1 MRISTSQ
8 FYKIG
13 LNTINTQQARQLD
26 TFNQIGTGKKI
37 TSPKDDPLGAAR
49 ALNLANTMA
58 VNDRFAENRS
68 VAMQNLKF
76 EESILSETSLAI
88 QAVQSRLVEAGNG
101 TLSDA
106 DRATLGEVVDSLRE
120 QLLGLANSTDGNGQ
134 YLFSGNKGNVP
145 AFHKDE
151 FGNINWQGDTGNRAI
166 QVSSLR
172 QMSSAD
178 TGHDVF
184 MKAVS
189 GANSYVTAAAAG
201 NTGTGVINNAQVLD
215 PAANSGQNFAIS
227 FSGSPLSY
235 TVEVSDAS
243 GAVTG
248 TEGPYVYDASNPGI
262 TLSGGVKVSVSGQP
276 QVGDS
281 FTVNNIH
288 NENINIFD
296 TLAQLSDALNTPIAN
311 DEAAKTRLYNTLA
324 FASGRIEANHNAVL
338 NVRASVGIRMNE
350 IDALDASGEQRA
362 LDFKNEISNLEDV
375 DFYEATT
382 ELMQRNLALQAASMA
397 FSKIQGLSLFEILR

>member
-37 TSPKDDPLGAAR
+37 TSPKDNPLGAAR
-49 ALNLANTMA
+49 ALNLANSMA

-76 EESILSETSLAI
+76 EESILSEVTLAI
-88 QAVQSRLVEAGNG
+88 QAVQTRLVEAGNG
-101 TLSDA
+101 TFSDA

-134 YLFSGNKGNVP
+134 YLFSGNQGNIS
-145 AFHKDE
+145 AFGKDA
-151 FGNINWQGDTGNRAI
+151 FGNISWQGDSGNRAI

-172 QMSSAD
+172 QLSSAD
-178 TGHDVF
+178 TGYDIF

-189 GANSYVTAAAAG
+189 GANSYVTSAAAG
-201 NTGTGVINNAQVLD
+201 NTGTGVINSPEVFD
-215 PAANSGQNFAIS
+215 PKANSGQNYSVA

-235 TVEVSDAS
+235 TVSISDAS
-243 GAVTG
+243 GVVG
-248 TEGPYVYDASNPGI
+248 STEGPFVFDEANPGI
-262 TLSGGVKVSVSGQP
+262 TLSGGVKVAFSGVP
-276 QVGDS
+276 QEGDS
-281 FTVNNIH
+281 FSVNNIH

-296 TLAQLSDALNTPIAN
+296 TLAQLSEALNTPISN
-311 DEAAKTRLYNTLA
+311 DEVAKSRLYNTLA
-324 FASGRIEANHNAVL
+324 FASERISANYDTVL
-338 NVRASVGIRMNE
+338 NVRASVGVRMNE
-350 IDALDASGEQRA
+350 IEALDASGEQRK

-397 FSKIQGLSLFEILR
+397 FSKIQGLSLFEILG